1 MSIKMELQVLVI
13 FREAILQAMQASSYP
28 LFDRLKILMKIE
40 SSYTK
45 EANSLEQDT
54 TS

>member
-1 MSIKMELQVLVI
+1 MELLAQVI
-13 FREAILQAMQASSYP
+13 SKEAILQAMQASSYL
-28 LFDRLKILMKIE
+28 LFDRLKTLMKIGW
-40 SSYTK
+40 SYTK

>member
-1 MSIKMELQVLVI
+1 MELLVQVI
-13 FREAILQAMQASSYP
+13 SKEAILQVMQASSYL

-40 SSYTK
+40 WSYTK